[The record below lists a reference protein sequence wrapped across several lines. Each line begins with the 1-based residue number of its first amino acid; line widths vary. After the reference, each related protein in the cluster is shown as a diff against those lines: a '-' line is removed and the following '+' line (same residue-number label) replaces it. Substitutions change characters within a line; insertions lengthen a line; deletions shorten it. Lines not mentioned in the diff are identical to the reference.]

1 MQNMLSSTK
10 HSFIIII
17 IIVKY
22 FGIIKITV
30 HNVVTKSNINK
41 LATCLKEA
49 GKLFEFDQYPN
60 KTENNSNFAATVT
73 MGPNKTDAMFR
84 SILPNGSRFAFIA
97 AH

>member
-17 IIVKY
+17 VKY

-30 HNVVTKSNINK
+30 YNVVTKSNINK

-49 GKLFEFDQYPN
+49 GKLLSSTNIQTKL
-60 KTENNSNFAATVT
+60 KTTAT
-73 MGPNKTDAMFR
+73 
-84 SILPNGSRFAFIA
+84 SQLQ
-97 AH
+97 

>member
-10 HSFIIII
+10 HSFII

-41 LATCLKEA
+41 LATCLKKA
-49 GKLFEFDQYPN
+49 GKVFEFDQYPN
-60 KTENNSNFAATVT
+60 KTENNSNLAA
-73 MGPNKTDAMFR
+73 MYSYNGPK
-84 SILPNGSRFAFIA
+84 
-97 AH
+97 